1 MKKYILLLC
10 LMMAAQSA
18 MAGSLSQ
25 YGYDGNLGCLAW
37 GTGPGGGMV
46 CIGSSGKKKIYCA
59 TKAAVTLTKTVNQ
72 CKDKGGKSYT
82 YVSQAEAEHKR
93 LKSAST
99 STVSS
104 SLLTEEVK
112 KKYID
117 WAKPNMPADDVAL
130 AMAPNGAWGYGYR

>member
-46 CIGSSGKKKIYCA
+46 CILSSGSKKKIWCA
-59 TKAAVTLTKTVNQ
+59 TKTAVTPTKTVNQ

-82 YVSQAEAEHKR
+82 YVSQAEAEHEH

-99 STVSS
+99 STVF
-104 SLLTEEVK
+104 LLVEV
-112 KKYID
+112 I
-117 WAKPNMPADDVAL
+117 L
-130 AMAPNGAWGYGYR
+130 IL